1 MRKNLINFSI
11 VFFLVNLNT
20 IALKSEINN
29 TIVVKVGNALI
40 TSIDVQNEIITN
52 LFVNKI
58 LITQASIDKNKN
70 YSIKNLINKK
80 IKRIEVNKYNV
91 KNYSKKDLNNY
102 IEQTAKKFN
111 VDKNG
116 LKKIFKENNINYD
129 LFVSRYETELLWNT
143 LIYSI
148 YRNQVNINIIDVE
161 NEIEKLK
168 NNRDIEYNLS
178 EVEILK
184 TDYNE
189 EKVKEILEV
198 IKNNGFEVAVRKYS
212 ISKSANNKGVIG
224 WVSAKSLTNKYIQLI
239 KKLNIDEISAPIFN
253 ENSVTILKINEI
265 KETNEITELEKLKEK
280 ITNEKKEAKLS
291 LFSRSHF
298 SNLENTISIDFK

>member
-40 TSIDVQNEIITN
+40 TSIDVQNEIMTN